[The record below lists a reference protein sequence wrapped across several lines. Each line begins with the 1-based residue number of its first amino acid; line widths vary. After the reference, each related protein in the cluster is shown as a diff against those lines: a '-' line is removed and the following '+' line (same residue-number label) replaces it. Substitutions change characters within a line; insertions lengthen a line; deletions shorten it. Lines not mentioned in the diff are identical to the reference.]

1 MQQTVNING
10 FATTI
15 EIPEGQVVSPVS
27 VRGDQANYSIEYGNG
42 LKEVGGTVDVK
53 VMPVADG
60 FNDGTQRINLPLT
73 SVLDFQVTLVKAST
87 TYTTMVSDSVSA
99 RMEDGALVVI
109 GSTNAGEPKAL
120 KIKWM
125 AKGIA

>member
-1 MQQTVNING
+1 MQQTVIING
-10 FATTI
+10 YPTTI
-15 EIPEGQVVSPVS
+15 EIPEGQAVSPVV

-60 FNDGTQRINLPLT
+60 FNDGTQRINLPLST
-73 SVLDFQVTLVKAST
+73 VLDFQVTLVKAST
-87 TYTTMVSDSVSA
+87 PYTTMVSDSVSA

>member
-1 MQQTVNING
+1 MQQTVIING
-10 FATTI
+10 YPTTI
-15 EIPEGQVVSPVS
+15 EIPEGQAVSPVA

-60 FNDGTQRINLPLT
+60 FNDGTQRINLPL
-73 SVLDFQVTLVKAST
+73 SAVLDFQVTLVKPST
-87 TYTTMVSDSVSA
+87 TTTTMVSDSVSA

>member
-27 VRGDQANYSIEYGNG
+27 VRGDQNNYSIEYGNG
-42 LKEVGGTVDVK
+42 LKEVGGVVDVK

>member
-1 MQQTVNING
+1 MQQTVIING
-10 FATTI
+10 YSTTI

-27 VRGDQANYSIEYGNG
+27 ARGDQNNYSIEYGNG

-60 FNDGTQRINLPLT
+60 FNDGMQRINLPLT
-73 SVLDFQVTLVKAST
+73 AVLDFQVTLVKAFT